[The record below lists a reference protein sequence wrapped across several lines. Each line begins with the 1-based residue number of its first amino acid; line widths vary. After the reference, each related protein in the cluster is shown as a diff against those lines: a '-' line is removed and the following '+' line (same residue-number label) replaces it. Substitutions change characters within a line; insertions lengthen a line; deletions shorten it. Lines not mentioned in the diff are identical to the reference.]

1 MPYSN
6 KETIN
11 FQDLMLNRIHEILLV
26 ASPYDA
32 FILEEDGRLTQ
43 QILYEY
49 LGMNLSYAPRV
60 WHAENATTGLQMLSD
75 RSYDLVIVMMR
86 ISDMDPI
93 TFGERVKN
101 DYPDKPVILL
111 AFDESEIT
119 SLPYDRMKKTI
130 DQVYIWSGNANVFP
144 AIIKNIE
151 DRMNLK
157 RDYAIADIRSIIMV
171 EDDPRYYSII
181 LPLLYRTALKHA
193 RNLISKSLS
202 DTDRLLL
209 FRARPKIILTS
220 TYEEAIEFYNKY
232 RNNILGFI
240 SDVRFP
246 NKGEMD
252 NDAGLKLT
260 EFIRNKDSDMPV
272 VLQSTNS
279 EHKKQAKRIN
289 ASFIHKNS
297 TTLLQDLEN
306 FIINNFGF
314 GDFIFRN
321 KSGNEISRANN
332 LKKFQNLLKSIP
344 PKTLKY
350 HASKNH
356 FSNWLAVRGE
366 FNLASN
372 LRPIKIHDF
381 NTIEDLRKVILN
393 HLESGVSA
401 RKTKSLVHY
410 SEETK
415 GEDINFVRLAT
426 GSLGGKARG
435 LAFAINL
442 LNENSLNKKFDKI
455 NLRVPKVA
463 VIGTDEFDRFMDE
476 NNLWKIAFAKSKS
489 DGSIINSFLKGS
501 LSKELTKTLSKY
513 LTNIRFPLAI
523 RSSSLLED
531 SQYQPLAGMYATY
544 MLPNSDKSK
553 TTRLEELIK
562 AIKLVYASTYLKEP
576 KSLIEGSVHR
586 HEEEKM
592 AVIIMEL
599 VGKSHNDRFYPSIS
613 GLAQS
618 FNYYPVS
625 YMKRKE
631 GVAYLAL
638 GLGRTIAEGEKSLR
652 FSPKYPGI
660 IPQYYSVRSTINNSQ
675 NQFYALDLNKGMK
688 LLKKG
693 VEENTSLFDLNIAE
707 KDGELDWSAS
717 VISNED
723 NVIRD
728 SLRFEGPRV
737 ITFPY
742 ILKWKTIPIPDLL
755 IYLLDL
761 GESSLGCPV
770 EIEFALNIYDDNKEK
785 LTEFC
790 LLQIKPMVVGGLDRI
805 QEFSSIQK
813 KNILCKS
820 SVALGNGLIENI
832 KNIIIVDPKTF
843 DSGKTKLIAKQI
855 EKINQKL
862 SESEKYVLIGPGRWG
877 SSDPW
882 LGIPVEWDQISK
894 AKVIV
899 EYGMDSF
906 PVDPSFGSHFFQ
918 NVTSMRIGYFT
929 INHKKKTDKI
939 DIDWINTQ
947 PVKKKTKYIKWIE
960 LDRPITITID
970 GQTGE
975 GSIIKPLDPIKEK
988 MDEHETSGI

>member
-1 MPYSN
+1 MAYSN
-6 KETIN
+6 KATIN
-11 FQDLMLNRIHEILLV
+11 FQDLMLHRIHEILLV

-60 WHAENATTGLQMLSD
+60 WHAKDATTGLRMLSD

-93 TFGERVKN
+93 TFGEKVKN
-101 DYPDKPVILL
+101 NYPDKPVILL

-119 SLPYDRMKKTI
+119 TLPYERMKKTI

-157 RDYAIADIRSIIMV
+157 RDYNIADIRSIIMV

-193 RNLISKSLS
+193 RDLISKSFS

-220 TYEEAIEFYNKY
+220 TYEEAIEFYNQY

-246 NKGEMD
+246 KKGVMD
-252 NDAGLKLT
+252 SDAGLKLIKY
-260 EFIRNKDSDMPV
+260 IRNKDSDMPV
-272 VLQSTNS
+272 LLQSTNS
-279 EHKKQAKRIN
+279 EHKKHAKKVN
-289 ASFIHKNS
+289 ASFIDKNS
-297 TTLLQDLEN
+297 TTLMQDLES

-314 GDFIFRN
+314 GDFIFRDR
-321 KSGNEISRANN
+321 KRNEISRANN
-332 LKKFQNLLKSIP
+332 LKQFQKILKTIP
-344 PKTLKY
+344 SKTLRY

-366 FNLASN
+366 FNIASN
-372 LRPIKIHDF
+372 LRPIKISDF
-381 NTIEDLRKVILN
+381 NNIEDLRKVILD
-393 HLESGVSA
+393 HLESGVNTRS
-401 RKTKSLVHY
+401 RRSLVQY
-410 SEETK
+410 NAESK
-415 GEDINFVRLAT
+415 GEDIDFVRLST

-442 LNENSLNKKFDKI
+442 INESGLNKKFDKI

-463 VIGTDEFDRFMDE
+463 VIGTDEFDYFMNE
-476 NNLWKIAFAKSKS
+476 NNLWKIAFAKNKS
-489 DGSIINSFLKGS
+489 DKSIINSFLKGS

-513 LTNIRFPLAI
+513 LSNIRFPLAI

-544 MLPNSDKSK
+544 MLPNSNKSK
-553 TTRLEELIK
+553 TTRLEELTK

-576 KSLIEGSVHR
+576 KSLIEGSVHH

-592 AVIIMEL
+592 AVIVMEL
-599 VGKSHNDRFYPSIS
+599 VGKSHANRFYPSAS

-660 IPQYYSVRSTINNSQ
+660 IPQYFSVRSTIDNSQ

-688 LLKKG
+688 LLKHG
-693 VEENTSLFDLNIAE
+693 LEENTSLFDLNIAE

-717 VISNED
+717 VVSNED
-723 NVIRD
+723 NVVRD
-728 SLRFEGPRV
+728 SLRFDGTRV
-737 ITFPY
+737 ITFPSL
-742 ILKWKTIPIPDLL
+742 LKWKTLPITDLL
-755 IYLLDL
+755 LDLLKL

-770 EIEFALNIYDDNKEK
+770 EIEFAINMHDTEET
-785 LTEFC
+785 LTDFC

-805 QEFSSIQK
+805 QDFDSIQK

-832 KNIIIVDPKTF
+832 NNLIIVDPKNF
-843 DSGKTKLIAKQI
+843 DPSKTKLIAKQI
-855 EKINQKL
+855 EKINNEL
-862 SESEKYVLIGPGRWG
+862 SALDQYVLIGPGRWG
-877 SSDPW
+877 SADPW

>member
-6 KETIN
+6 KATIN
-11 FQDLMLNRIHEILLV
+11 FQDLMLHRIHEILLV

-60 WHAENATTGLQMLSD
+60 WHAKNATTGLRMLSD

-93 TFGERVKN
+93 TFGEKVKSN
-101 DYPDKPVILL
+101 YPDKPVILL

-119 SLPYDRMKKTI
+119 TLPYDRMKKTI

-157 RDYAIADIRSIIMV
+157 RDYNIADIRSIIMV

-193 RNLISKSLS
+193 RDLISKSFS
-202 DTDRLLL
+202 DTDRILL

-220 TYEEAIEFYNKY
+220 TYEEAIEFYNQY
-232 RNNILGFI
+232 RNNILGFV

-246 NKGEMD
+246 KKGVID
-252 NDAGLKLT
+252 SDAGLKLIKY
-260 EFIRNKDSDMPV
+260 IRNKDSDMPV
-272 VLQSTNS
+272 LLQSTNS
-279 EHKKQAKRIN
+279 EHKKHAKTVN
-289 ASFIHKNS
+289 ASFIDKNS
-297 TTLLQDLEN
+297 TTLMQDLES

-314 GDFIFRN
+314 GDFIFRDR
-321 KSGNEISRANN
+321 KRNEISRANN
-332 LKKFQNLLKSIP
+332 LKQFQKILKTIP
-344 PKTLKY
+344 SKTLTY
-350 HASKNH
+350 HASRNH

-366 FNLASN
+366 FSIASN
-372 LRPIKIHDF
+372 LRPIKISDF
-381 NTIEDLRKVILN
+381 NNIEDLRKVILD
-393 HLESGVSA
+393 HLESGVNTRS
-401 RKTKSLVHY
+401 RRSLVQY
-410 SEETK
+410 NAEAK
-415 GEDINFVRLAT
+415 GEDIDFVRLST

-442 LNENSLNKKFDKI
+442 INESGLNKKFDKI

-463 VIGTDEFDRFMDE
+463 VIGTDEFDYFMNE
-476 NNLWKIAFAKSKS
+476 NNLWKIAFAKNKS
-489 DGSIINSFLKGS
+489 DKSIINSFLKGT

-513 LTNIRFPLAI
+513 LSNIRFPLAI

-544 MLPNSDKSK
+544 MLPNSNKSK
-553 TTRLEELIK
+553 TTRLEELTK

-576 KSLIEGSVHR
+576 KSLIEGSVHH

-592 AVIIMEL
+592 AVIVMEL
-599 VGKSHNDRFYPSIS
+599 VGKSHANRFYPSAS

-660 IPQYYSVRSTINNSQ
+660 IPQYFSVRSTIDNSQ

-688 LLKKG
+688 LLKHG
-693 VEENTSLFDLNIAE
+693 LEENTSLFDLNIAE

-717 VISNED
+717 VVSNED
-723 NVIRD
+723 NVVRD
-728 SLRFEGPRV
+728 SLRFDGTRV
-737 ITFPY
+737 ITFPSL
-742 ILKWKTIPIPDLL
+742 LKWKTLPITDLL
-755 IYLLDL
+755 LDLLKL

-770 EIEFALNIYDDNKEK
+770 EIEFAINMHDTEET
-785 LTEFC
+785 LTDFC

-805 QEFSSIQK
+805 QDFDSIQK

-832 KNIIIVDPKTF
+832 NNLIIVDPKNF
-843 DSGKTKLIAKQI
+843 DPSKTKLIAKQI
-855 EKINQKL
+855 EKINNEL
-862 SESEKYVLIGPGRWG
+862 SDLEQYVLIGPGRWG
-877 SSDPW
+877 SADPW

-929 INHKKKTDKI
+929 INHKKRSDKI
-939 DIDWINTQ
+939 DMDWVNTQ
-947 PVKKKTKYIKWIE
+947 QVKKKSKYIKWIK
-960 LDRPITITID
+960 LDKPITVTID

-975 GSIIKPLDPIKEK
+975 GNIIKPLEPIEEK
-988 MDEHETSGI
+988 MDERETSGI

>member
-1 MPYSN
+1 MAYSN
-6 KETIN
+6 KATIN
-11 FQDLMLNRIHEILLV
+11 FQDLMLHRIHEILLV

-60 WHAENATTGLQMLSD
+60 WHAKDATTGLRMLSD

-93 TFGERVKN
+93 TFGEKVKN
-101 DYPDKPVILL
+101 NYPDKPVILL
-111 AFDESEIT
+111 GFDESEIT
-119 SLPYDRMKKTI
+119 PFPYDRMKKTI

-157 RDYAIADIRSIIMV
+157 RDYNIADIRSIIMV

-193 RNLISKSLS
+193 RDLISKSFS

-220 TYEEAIEFYNKY
+220 TYEEAIEIYNQY

-246 NKGEMD
+246 KKGVMD
-252 NDAGLKLT
+252 SDAGLKLIKY
-260 EFIRNKDSDMPV
+260 IRNKDSDMPV
-272 VLQSTNS
+272 LLQSTNS
-279 EHKKQAKRIN
+279 EHKKHAKKVN
-289 ASFIHKNS
+289 ASFIDKNS
-297 TTLLQDLEN
+297 TTLMQDLES

-314 GDFIFRN
+314 GDFIFRDR
-321 KSGNEISRANN
+321 KRNEISRANN
-332 LKKFQNLLKSIP
+332 LKQFQKILKTIP
-344 PKTLKY
+344 SKTLRY

-366 FNLASN
+366 FNIASN
-372 LRPIKIHDF
+372 LRPIKISDF
-381 NTIEDLRKVILN
+381 NNIEDLRKVILD
-393 HLESGVSA
+393 HLESGVNTRS
-401 RKTKSLVHY
+401 RRSLVQY
-410 SEETK
+410 NAESK
-415 GEDINFVRLAT
+415 GEDIDFVRLST

-442 LNENSLNKKFDKI
+442 INESGLNKKFDKI

-463 VIGTDEFDRFMDE
+463 VIGTDEFDYFMNE
-476 NNLWKIAFAKSKS
+476 NNLWKIAFAKNKS
-489 DGSIINSFLKGS
+489 DKSIINSFLKGS

-513 LTNIRFPLAI
+513 LSNIRFPLAI

-544 MLPNSDKSK
+544 MLPNSNKSK
-553 TTRLEELIK
+553 TTRLEELTK

-576 KSLIEGSVHR
+576 KSLIEGSVHH

-592 AVIIMEL
+592 AVIVMEL
-599 VGKSHNDRFYPSIS
+599 VGKSHANRFYPSAS

-660 IPQYYSVRSTINNSQ
+660 IPQYFSVRSTIDNSQ

-688 LLKKG
+688 LLKHG
-693 VEENTSLFDLNIAE
+693 LEENTSLFDLNIAE

-717 VISNED
+717 VVSNED

-728 SLRFEGPRV
+728 SLRFDGTRV
-737 ITFPY
+737 ITFPSL
-742 ILKWKTIPIPDLL
+742 LKWKTLPITDLL
-755 IYLLDL
+755 LDLLKL

-770 EIEFALNIYDDNKEK
+770 EIEFAINMHDTKET
-785 LTEFC
+785 LTDFC

-805 QEFSSIQK
+805 QDFDSIQK

-832 KNIIIVDPKTF
+832 NNLIIVDPKNF
-843 DSGKTKLIAKQI
+843 DPSKTKLIAKQI
-855 EKINQKL
+855 EKINNEL
-862 SESEKYVLIGPGRWG
+862 SDLEQYVLIGPGRWG
-877 SSDPW
+877 SADPW

-929 INHKKKTDKI
+929 INHKKRSDKI
-939 DIDWINTQ
+939 DMDWINTQ
-947 PVKKKTKYIKWIE
+947 QVKKKSKYIKWIK
-960 LDRPITITID
+960 LDKPITVTID

-975 GSIIKPLDPIKEK
+975 GNIIKPLEPIEEK

>member
-1 MPYSN
+1 MAYSN
-6 KETIN
+6 KATIN
-11 FQDLMLNRIHEILLV
+11 FQDLMLHRIHEILLV

-60 WHAENATTGLQMLSD
+60 WHAKDATTGLRMLSD

-93 TFGERVKN
+93 TFGEKVKN
-101 DYPDKPVILL
+101 NYPDKPVILL

-119 SLPYDRMKKTI
+119 TLPYERMKKTI

-157 RDYAIADIRSIIMV
+157 RDYNIADIRSIIMV

-193 RNLISKSLS
+193 RDLISKSFS

-220 TYEEAIEFYNKY
+220 TYEEAIEIYNQY

-246 NKGEMD
+246 KKGVMD
-252 NDAGLKLT
+252 SDAGLKLIKY
-260 EFIRNKDSDMPV
+260 IRNKDSDMPV
-272 VLQSTNS
+272 LLQSTNS
-279 EHKKQAKRIN
+279 EHKKHAKKVN
-289 ASFIHKNS
+289 ASFIDKNS
-297 TTLLQDLEN
+297 TTLMQDLES

-314 GDFIFRN
+314 GDFIFRDR
-321 KSGNEISRANN
+321 KRNEISRANN
-332 LKKFQNLLKSIP
+332 LKQFQKILKTIP
-344 PKTLKY
+344 SKTLRY
-350 HASKNH
+350 HASRNH

-366 FNLASN
+366 LSIASN
-372 LRPIKIHDF
+372 LRPIKISDF
-381 NTIEDLRKVILN
+381 NNIEDLRKVILD
-393 HLESGVSA
+393 HLESGVNTRS
-401 RKTKSLVHY
+401 RRSLVQY
-410 SEETK
+410 NAESK
-415 GEDINFVRLAT
+415 GEDIDFVRLST

-442 LNENSLNKKFDKI
+442 INESGLNKKFDKI

-463 VIGTDEFDRFMDE
+463 VIGTDEFDYFMNE
-476 NNLWKIAFAKSKS
+476 NNLWKIAFAKNKS
-489 DGSIINSFLKGS
+489 DKSIINSFLKGS

-513 LTNIRFPLAI
+513 LSTIRFPLAI

-544 MLPNSDKSK
+544 MLPNSNKSK
-553 TTRLEELIK
+553 TTRLEELTK

-576 KSLIEGSVHR
+576 KSLIEGSVHH

-592 AVIIMEL
+592 AVIVMEL
-599 VGKSHNDRFYPSIS
+599 VGKSHANRFYPSAS

-660 IPQYYSVRSTINNSQ
+660 IPQYFSVRSTIDNSQ
-675 NQFYALDLNKGMK
+675 NQFYALDINKGMK
-688 LLKKG
+688 LLKHG
-693 VEENTSLFDLNIAE
+693 LEENTSLFDLNIAE

-717 VISNED
+717 VVSNED
-723 NVIRD
+723 NVVRD
-728 SLRFEGPRV
+728 SLRFDGTRV
-737 ITFPY
+737 ITFPSL
-742 ILKWKTIPIPDLL
+742 LKWKTLPITDLL
-755 IYLLDL
+755 LDLLKL

-770 EIEFALNIYDDNKEK
+770 EIEFAINMHDTEET
-785 LTEFC
+785 LTDFC

-805 QEFSSIQK
+805 QDFDSIQK

-832 KNIIIVDPKTF
+832 NNLIIVDPKNF
-843 DSGKTKLIAKQI
+843 DPSKTKLIAKQI
-855 EKINQKL
+855 EKINNELCNLEQ
-862 SESEKYVLIGPGRWG
+862 YVLIGPGRWG
-877 SSDPW
+877 SADPW
-882 LGIPVEWDQISK
+882 L
-894 AKVIV
+894 
-899 EYGMDSF
+899 
-906 PVDPSFGSHFFQ
+906 
-918 NVTSMRIGYFT
+918 
-929 INHKKKTDKI
+929 
-939 DIDWINTQ
+939 
-947 PVKKKTKYIKWIE
+947 
-960 LDRPITITID
+960 
-970 GQTGE
+970 
-975 GSIIKPLDPIKEK
+975 
-988 MDEHETSGI
+988 

>member
-1 MPYSN
+1 MAYSN
-6 KETIN
+6 KATIN
-11 FQDLMLNRIHEILLV
+11 FQDLMLHRIHEILLV

-49 LGMNLSYAPRV
+49 LGMNLSYAQRV
-60 WHAENATTGLQMLSD
+60 WHAKDATTGLRMLSD

-93 TFGERVKN
+93 TFGEKVKN
-101 DYPDKPVILL
+101 NYPDKPVILL

-119 SLPYDRMKKTI
+119 TLPYERMKKTI

-157 RDYAIADIRSIIMV
+157 RDYNIADIRSIIMV

-193 RNLISKSLS
+193 RDLISKSFS

-220 TYEEAIEFYNKY
+220 TYEEAIEIYNQY

-246 NKGEMD
+246 KKGVMD
-252 NDAGLKLT
+252 SDAGLKLIKY
-260 EFIRNKDSDMPV
+260 IRNKDSDMPV
-272 VLQSTNS
+272 LLQSTNS
-279 EHKKQAKRIN
+279 EHKKHAKKVN
-289 ASFIHKNS
+289 ASFIDKNS
-297 TTLLQDLEN
+297 TTLMQDLES

-314 GDFIFRN
+314 GDFIFRDR
-321 KSGNEISRANN
+321 KRNEISRANN
-332 LKKFQNLLKSIP
+332 LKQFQKILKTIP
-344 PKTLKY
+344 SKTLRY

-366 FNLASN
+366 FNIASN
-372 LRPIKIHDF
+372 LRPIKISDF
-381 NTIEDLRKVILN
+381 NNIEDLRKVILD
-393 HLESGVSA
+393 HLESGVNTRS
-401 RKTKSLVHY
+401 RRSLVQY
-410 SEETK
+410 NAESK
-415 GEDINFVRLAT
+415 GEDIDFVRLST

-442 LNENSLNKKFDKI
+442 INESGLNKKFDKI

-463 VIGTDEFDRFMDE
+463 VIGTDEFDYFMNE
-476 NNLWKIAFAKSKS
+476 NNLWKIAFAKNKS
-489 DGSIINSFLKGS
+489 DKSIINSFLKGS

-513 LTNIRFPLAI
+513 LSTIRFPLAI

-544 MLPNSDKSK
+544 MLPNSNKSK
-553 TTRLEELIK
+553 TTRLEELTK

-576 KSLIEGSVHR
+576 KSLIEGSVHH

-592 AVIIMEL
+592 AVIVMEL
-599 VGKSHNDRFYPSIS
+599 VGKSHANRFYPSAS

-660 IPQYYSVRSTINNSQ
+660 IPQYFSVRSTIDNSQ

-688 LLKKG
+688 LLKHG
-693 VEENTSLFDLNIAE
+693 LEENTSLFDLNIAE

-717 VISNED
+717 VVSNED
-723 NVIRD
+723 NVVRD
-728 SLRFEGPRV
+728 SLRFDGTRV
-737 ITFPY
+737 ITFPSL
-742 ILKWKTIPIPDLL
+742 LKWKTLPITDLL
-755 IYLLDL
+755 LDLLKL

-770 EIEFALNIYDDNKEK
+770 EIEFAINMHDTEET
-785 LTEFC
+785 LTDFC

-805 QEFSSIQK
+805 QDFDSIQK

-832 KNIIIVDPKTF
+832 NNLIIVDPKNF
-843 DSGKTKLIAKQI
+843 DPSKTKLIAKQI
-855 EKINQKL
+855 EKINNEL
-862 SESEKYVLIGPGRWG
+862 SDLEQYVLIGPGRWG
-877 SSDPW
+877 SADPW

-929 INHKKKTDKI
+929 INHKKRSDKI
-939 DIDWINTQ
+939 DMDWINTQ
-947 PVKKKTKYIKWIE
+947 QVKKKSKYIKWIK
-960 LDRPITITID
+960 LDKPITVTID

-975 GSIIKPLDPIKEK
+975 GNIIKPLEPIEEK